1 MSPESPEKSPTQ
13 KIMSWQSAVDI
24 MVRAGLPRADRH
36 RILALHYP
44 VEYRVFWRV
53 LDDLGVTEERLMDR
67 MGASP

>member
-1 MSPESPEKSPTQ
+1 MAPEKRAPQ
-13 KIMSWQSAVDI
+13 KIITWKSALDI
-24 MVRAGLPRADRH
+24 MVRAGLPRADQH

-53 LDDLGVTEERLMDR
+53 LDDLGMTEERLMDR